1 MQSMRTLYVIFLWSV
16 YSGISTKD
24 LEVVLREMGVIKEEK
39 K

>member
-16 YSGISTKD
+16 YSGIPTKD

>member
-1 MQSMRTLYVIFLWSV
+1 MRTLYVIFLWSV
-16 YSGISTKD
+16 HSGISTKD